1 MKGLPAR
8 QGRQG
13 EPLDVY
19 NATSK
24 EEALMVEQIHEE
36 KTARQIDRLSEALDS
51 GVKYRVSR
59 LISGLSAAE
68 IGDLLE
74 SLPLPKR
81 LAVWE
86 FVDPELDGEVLVD
99 VNDEVRASLI
109 RDMTADELVAAAGD
123 LDLDDLADILADLPD
138 AVISKVLSSM
148 DRQDRERL
156 DRVLSY
162 PEDSAGGLM
171 DPDVLTIRPDVNL
184 DVVLRYLRSRG
195 ELPEVFDLLFVVD
208 RSGRY
213 VGGLKLADLLT
224 RDPASTVAEHMDRTL
239 RTIPVDMP
247 AHQVATEFE
256 HHDLISAPVIDADQR
271 LLGTITIDDVVD
283 VIRDEAEHS
292 LLTMAGLDEEDDM
305 FAPAFQSARKRWLW
319 LVVNLVTALMAAGV
333 LYVFEP
339 TLQQIVA
346 TAVLF
351 PIVMSMGGIAGTQ
364 TLTLMV
370 RGMATGQVSTRNAPA
385 LLKKEVIVG
394 LMNGVVFA
402 VLVGS
407 IAGFWYGKLGLGLV
421 IAVAI
426 LLNLMAGAL
435 AGALV
440 PVVLRRLTID
450 PALAGG
456 VVLTTVTDIVGIF
469 AFVGLAS
476 FVLLAH

>member
-1 MKGLPAR
+1 
-8 QGRQG
+8 
-13 EPLDVY
+13 
-19 NATSK
+19 
-24 EEALMVEQIHEE
+24 MVEPVHEE
-36 KTARQIDRLSEALDS
+36 KTARQIDHVAEALES

-59 LISGLSAAE
+59 LVNGLSAAE

-74 SLPLPKR
+74 SLPPAKR
-81 LAVWE
+81 LAVWDL
-86 FVDPELDGEVLVD
+86 VDPDLDGEVLVE

-109 RDMTADELVAAAGD
+109 RGMTPDELVAAVGD
-123 LDLDDLADILADLPD
+123 LDLDDLADILDDLPD
-138 AVISKVLSSM
+138 AVISKVLRSM

-184 DVVLRYLRSRG
+184 DVVLRYLRTRG
-195 ELPEVFDLLFVVD
+195 ELPEIFDLLFVVD

-213 VGGLKLADLLT
+213 LGSLKLADLLT

-239 RTIPVDMP
+239 RTIPVDMS
-247 AHQVATEFE
+247 ASQVATEFE
-256 HHDLISAPVIDADQR
+256 HHDLISAPVTDADQR
-271 LLGTITIDDVVD
+271 VLGTITIDDVVD
-283 VIRDEAEHS
+283 VMREQAEHS
-292 LLTMAGLDEEDDM
+292 VLTMAGLDEEDDM
-305 FAPAFQSARKRWLW
+305 FAPALQSARKRWLW
-319 LVVNLVTALMAAGV
+319 LAVNLVTAFMAAGV
-333 LYVFEP
+333 LYFFEP
-339 TLQQIVA
+339 TLEQLVA

-370 RGMATGQVSTRNAPA
+370 RGMATGQVSASNARA
-385 LLKKEVIVG
+385 LMKKELTVG
-394 LMNGVVFA
+394 LMNGAVFA
-402 VLVGS
+402 IVVGT
-407 IAGFWYGKLGLGLV
+407 IAALWYGQVKLGVV

-426 LLNLMAGAL
+426 LFNLLAGAL

-440 PVVLRRLTID
+440 PVVLRRLSID

-469 AFVGLAS
+469 AFVGLAT
-476 FVLLAH
+476 FVLLEPGI